1 MCNLYS
7 QITTVEAIRRLF
19 EVARVHPSAGNLP
32 AQSAI
37 FPGYTAPVVR
47 RTEGERELLM
57 MSWGFVLPQRDKA
70 AKRVTN
76 ARDEKVRM
84 STFWRESFEE
94 RRCLVPVTSFA
105 EPKGRKPAVWHW
117 FALKGEEPRP
127 PFAFAGLWRKW
138 KGPLKPG
145 AEVEELNVYAVLT
158 TTPNDVVRPVH
169 PSRMPVML
177 SGEDQFD
184 TWVDGSADEAFSL
197 AKPFP
202 AEQMHVVYTGE
213 TKDVG

>member
-7 QITTVEAIRRLF
+7 QTTTIEAIRRLF
-19 EVARVHPSAGNLP
+19 GVTRVHPSAGNLP

-47 RTEGERELLM
+47 LSEGERELMM

-76 ARDEKVRM
+76 ARDEKVRT
-84 STFWRESFEE
+84 STFWRGSFEE

-105 EPKGRKPAVWHW
+105 EPKGRKPAIWHW
-117 FALKGEEPRP
+117 FALKGEEPHP
-127 PFAFAGLWRKW
+127 PFAFAGLWRRW

-145 AEVEELNVYAVLT
+145 AEVEELSVYSFLT

-169 PSRMPVML
+169 PNRMPVML
-177 SGEDQFD
+177 SGEEDFR
-184 TWVDGSADEAFSL
+184 TWLEGSPEEAFAL
-197 AKPFP
+197 ARPFP
-202 AEQMHVVYTGE
+202 SDKMHVVHTGE
-213 TKDVG
+213 TKDAV